1 MRRLF
6 LACLTVVLA
15 SGCVSKVGAPPR
27 TGGSSAP
34 TTTTSTWEPP
44 PKVGRYAAG
53 DCVVADEQ
61 APVSCGRPH
70 DYEVTLSDE
79 LPSGVPA
86 TYPPELDTVAGP
98 VCIETLAKYT
108 GSPDVDASRLQPAY
122 LWPDSDEWAAGQRWF
137 ACLVSED
144 DVDGGAV
151 RRSGSVRDVLADG
164 LGDLRQCMENRPADP
179 GESRNVPCDQP
190 HRSEAVEP
198 VIVLG
203 DVSDPAPSQDEI
215 LAKTNEP
222 CREQVREYIGG
233 EERDGISWG
242 MTYGSPEQW
251 KKGFVT
257 ATCFVV
263 SEQPVTGTLAR

>member
-6 LACLTVVLA
+6 LACLTVVLV
-15 SGCVSKVGAPPR
+15 SGCVSKVGGPPR
-27 TGGSSAP
+27 AGGSSTP

-44 PKVGRYAAG
+44 PKVGRYAPG
-53 DCVVADEQ
+53 DCIVADEQ

-79 LPSGVPA
+79 LPPGVPA
-86 TYPPELDTVAGP
+86 TYPPDLDTVAGP

-108 GSPDVDASRLQPAY
+108 GSPDVDASLLQPAY

-251 KKGFVT
+251 KTGFVT